1 MLMGQLAFTK
11 PYLGLGY
18 VLVVQ
23 GKAEGMKSIAEL
35 KKANIKVGV
44 PMSTPIDDYL
54 FTNGVPRDLFL
65 DNRRIMESMAKGEL
79 DASLVWATAIAVAR
93 REYPK
98 VTFRMVDGY
107 VPEAEQR
114 WNLNFVV
121 RKQDKALIEFI
132 NDGIA
137 ELLSNGRMKQ
147 IVESY
152 GVPFYPPF
160 S

>member
-1 MLMGQLAFTK
+1 
-11 PYLGLGY
+11 
-18 VLVVQ
+18 
-23 GKAEGMKSIAEL
+23 
-35 KKANIKVGV
+35 
-44 PMSTPIDDYL
+44 
-54 FTNGVPRDLFL
+54 
-65 DNRRIMESMAKGEL
+65 
-79 DASLVWATAIAVAR
+79 
-93 REYPK
+93 
-98 VTFRMVDGY
+98 MVDGY

-114 WNLNFVV
+114 WNLNFAV
-121 RKQDKALIEFI
+121 RKQDKALMEFI

>member
-1 MLMGQLAFTK
+1 
-11 PYLGLGY
+11 
-18 VLVVQ
+18 
-23 GKAEGMKSIAEL
+23 
-35 KKANIKVGV
+35 
-44 PMSTPIDDYL
+44 
-54 FTNGVPRDLFL
+54 
-65 DNRRIMESMAKGEL
+65 MAKGEL

>member
-1 MLMGQLAFTK
+1 
-11 PYLGLGY
+11 
-18 VLVVQ
+18 
-23 GKAEGMKSIAEL
+23 
-35 KKANIKVGV
+35 
-44 PMSTPIDDYL
+44 
-54 FTNGVPRDLFL
+54 
-65 DNRRIMESMAKGEL
+65 
-79 DASLVWATAIAVAR
+79 
-93 REYPK
+93 
-98 VTFRMVDGY
+98 MVDGY